1 MVFFPDIARPRN
13 LERCA
18 MAGHILER
26 YVTTTDRIVVIQWSE
41 WEDVTHRQQR
51 WGGHLSS
58 WKINRP
64 YSDVYRIPKAIS
76 IARIEAAL
84 RDVLRKSD
92 KAVLVYP
99 HGKTRGGASA
109 MRMRT
114 YGL

>member
-1 MVFFPDIARPRN
+1 
-13 LERCA
+13 